1 MTGYSP
7 PLSLRKVKLIV
18 ICAELLSLSLS
29 TICKCSEW
37 CMTDILHGV
46 FHFAP

>member
-1 MTGYSP
+1 M
-7 PLSLRKVKLIV
+7 SLRNVLLIW

-37 CMTDILHGV
+37 CMTDNLHGV
-46 FHFAP
+46 FDFAP